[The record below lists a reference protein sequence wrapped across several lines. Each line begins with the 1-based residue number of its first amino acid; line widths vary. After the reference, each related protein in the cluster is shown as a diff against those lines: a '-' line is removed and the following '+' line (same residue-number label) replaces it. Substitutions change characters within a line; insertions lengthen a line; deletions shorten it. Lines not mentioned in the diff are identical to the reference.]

1 MPHNAPAR
9 DDDLLLGTECRDSMG
24 DEEEERSHDGENL
37 KFGGTEEGEDGC
49 HVNVASGMLVNT
61 YG

>member
-1 MPHNAPAR
+1 
-9 DDDLLLGTECRDSMG
+9 MG